1 MSMYYVTKNY
11 TFHLKYSSFGGDFED
26 ETAAEEEILVK
37 PLFNQYSKTH
47 KITIHQGNNS
57 R

>member
-1 MSMYYVTKNY
+1 MV
-11 TFHLKYSSFGGDFED
+11 D
-26 ETAAEEEILVK
+26 EVDKKFDELRDAASDVK
-37 PLFNQYSKTH
+37 PLFNQYSETH

>member
-1 MSMYYVTKNY
+1 MGRASEEARHHFLGKW
-11 TFHLKYSSFGGDFED
+11 D
-26 ETAAEEEILVK
+26 ESVVK
-37 PLFNQYSKTH
+37 PLFTQYSKTH

>member
-1 MSMYYVTKNY
+1 MLFFALIAYWNPEADERPGSAFEGFWPSEY
-11 TFHLKYSSFGGDFED
+11 TIS
-26 ETAAEEEILVK
+26 VK